1 MSPYDER
8 DTAEIRM
15 MRAITELNHRDGVL
29 KMGLVR
35 EALSQLPEGL
45 RRRCAVPL
53 LSSQSTPA
61 ISSHRASRDR
71 TQYLCPLRKLG
82 VGPAS
87 PAARSDGMEA
97 DG

>member
-35 EALSQLPEGL
+35 EARWAWGQHHRQLDPTGWKRMDKGELVHHPDCPEQRATKKGL
-45 RRRCAVPL
+45 GIPP
-53 LSSQSTPA
+53 S
-61 ISSHRASRDR
+61 
-71 TQYLCPLRKLG
+71 
-82 VGPAS
+82 
-87 PAARSDGMEA
+87 
-97 DG
+97 